1 MIIIIA
7 INVLALLWII
17 TRLHDI
23 EKEVKKGNKD
33 SQEVKTRL
41 TALRKNV
48 KKLINYYDL
57 WKKKYRKRKK
67 KERPL
72 ETLSGD
78 QLELLRKALKI
89 NKEIA
94 SGLLKKWWGGGHDET
109 KQSGNIKQTRLTKN
123 S

>member
-1 MIIIIA
+1 MTIIVTIG
-7 INVLALLWII
+7 VLALLWII

-57 WKKKYRKRKK
+57 
-67 KERPL
+67 
-72 ETLSGD
+72 
-78 QLELLRKALKI
+78 
-89 NKEIA
+89 
-94 SGLLKKWWGGGHDET
+94 
-109 KQSGNIKQTRLTKN
+109 
-123 S
+123 